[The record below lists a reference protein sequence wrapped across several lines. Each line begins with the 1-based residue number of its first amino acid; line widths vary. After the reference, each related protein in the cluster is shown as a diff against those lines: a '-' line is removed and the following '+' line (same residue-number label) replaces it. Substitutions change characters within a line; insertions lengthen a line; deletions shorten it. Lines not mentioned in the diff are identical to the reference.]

1 MKNSLLLIFLLS
13 SQLAFSQSEKEVNDA
28 VQKLKTAMLA
38 EDAETLK
45 KLTSENLSYGHSSGV
60 IETQDEFVAVFASKK
75 SDYQKWDISDQT
87 ITFQGKKLAIVR
99 HNVLGEIASNG
110 NVNTL
115 NLGLL
120 MLWVK
125 EKGEWKLLA
134 RQAFRIPQS

>member
-1 MKNSLLLIFLLS
+1 MKNSLLLIFLLIT
-13 SQLAFSQSEKEVNDA
+13 QLAFSQSEMEVNDA

-60 IETQDEFVAVFASKK
+60 IETQDEFIAVFASNI

-87 ITFQGKKLAIVR
+87 ITFHGKKLAIVR

-120 MLWVK
+120 MVWVK
-125 EKGEWKLLA
+125 EKGKWKLLA
-134 RQAFRIPQS
+134 RQAFRVPQS